1 MPCYFDKMISKYF
14 QCPFDEA
21 TDRVHDLEN
30 DYETRET
37 LFYDFIDSTVY
48 NFGPASYTV
57 NTPTINK
64 LCFEMWRK
72 EAYAIIT
79 KDIDINNLTEI
90 EMDKFNM
97 FWEAI
102 YNRNLMCNY
111 ITAPA
116 IESLFNQCPVIPKK
130 LH

>member
-1 MPCYFDKMISKYF
+1 MNIFFVFFFARHTTQQLQQQREQITKMPCYFDKMISKYF
-14 QCPFDEA
+14 QCSFDEA

-64 LCFEMWRK
+64 LCFEMWK
-72 EAYAIIT
+72 S
-79 KDIDINNLTEI
+79 LC
-90 EMDKFNM
+90 
-97 FWEAI
+97 
-102 YNRNLMCNY
+102 YNYQRY
-111 ITAPA
+111 
-116 IESLFNQCPVIPKK
+116 
-130 LH
+130 